1 MIARPDV
8 DDWLIAEAWCK
19 ALQGFSWYSNPP
31 RDQRRLSEEA
41 PLEDTGRPKLFM
53 VILQFD
59 ATCSALC
66 KATEQYR
73 EDISIHCLQCLV
85 QGYKEQ
91 YREDIVFGV

>member
-1 MIARPDV
+1 
-8 DDWLIAEAWCK
+8 
-19 ALQGFSWYSNPP
+19 
-31 RDQRRLSEEA
+31 
-41 PLEDTGRPKLFM
+41 M

-91 YREDIVFGV
+91 YREDIVYYLFYGQNTSNFVYLTYM